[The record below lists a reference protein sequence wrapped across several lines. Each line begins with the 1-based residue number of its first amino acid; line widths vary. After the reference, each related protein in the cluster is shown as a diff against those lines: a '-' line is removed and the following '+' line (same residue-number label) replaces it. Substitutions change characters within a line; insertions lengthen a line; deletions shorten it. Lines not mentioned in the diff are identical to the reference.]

1 MPKPMP
7 KEILKELTE
16 DAAVDWL
23 IGQTIL
29 GVEGEADNLT
39 IVFKTGYMEVS
50 GDDFEIYVETGNE
63 VEH

>member
-1 MPKPMP
+1 MP

-29 GVEGEADNLT
+29 GVEGDTDNLT
-39 IVFKTGYMEVS
+39 LVFKTGYIEVS

-63 VEH
+63 VSH